1 MKTQNLQKL
10 VELKNFPLGPQ
21 AEKKAQLKKLKY
33 LQPNHDDDY
42 IFLVAICHIFADQKN
57 PHKAQA
63 LTSSSSQA
71 TTIEKTKLQSY
82 IMGGI
87 LMSFKNQLLQ
97 IKSLVDQKR
106 LHLLLLM
113 ISLYKI
119 CDDNKPNGKMS

>member
-21 AEKKAQLKKLKY
+21 AENKAQLKKLKKN
-33 LQPNHDDDY
+33 LQPNHDDY
-42 IFLVAICHIFADQKN
+42 IFLVAICYIFADQKN

-97 IKSLVDQKR
+97 IKKS
-106 LHLLLLM
+106 
-113 ISLYKI
+113 
-119 CDDNKPNGKMS
+119 C